1 MLKHPLVRTLFSLR
15 GNVKACVLTE
25 PLWGIPFSLYAPYVS
40 VYMLA
45 LGLTDGQIG
54 FLLSL
59 NMAFQILGALLGG
72 AITDKLGRRKTTF
85 IFDIVSWSI
94 PTLLWAIAQDFRYF
108 VVAAV
113 INGMWRI
120 THTSW
125 SCLMVE
131 DAEPEQLLDIY
142 SWVYIAGLLGSFFAP
157 VAGLLIA
164 TFTLVPTVR
173 GLYLFACVVMTLKC
187 IILYIYS
194 TETRQGEIRLRET
207 KGQNLFSLVTG
218 YGDVLKQM
226 LRTPSTMFTLGII
239 LAMNLSN
246 SVNNTF
252 WSILVTQ
259 RLQIP
264 SEHIALYPFARS
276 IIMLFFFFMLQPWI
290 KKMKFRN
297 PMVIGFMGLAASQLL
312 LITMPAGNYLLLLL
326 ATVIEGFSY
335 PTVSTQIDRM
345 TVVTVDPQE
354 RSRIMALLFLVVL
367 ILSTPF
373 GWIAGQLSEINRILP
388 FVLTISL
395 FLAGSVLVVLA
406 ARRAAKEENE
416 QPAEVIGVS

>member
-1 MLKHPLVRTLFSLR
+1 
-15 GNVKACVLTE
+15 
-25 PLWGIPFSLYAPYVS
+25 
-40 VYMLA
+40 MLA

-59 NMAFQILGALLGG
+59 NLAFQILGALLGG

-142 SWVYIAGLLGSFFAP
+142 SWVYISSLLGSFFAP
-157 VAGLLIA
+157 IAGLLVA

-187 IILYIYS
+187 TILYIYS
-194 TETRQGEIRLRET
+194 TETRQGEVRLRET
-207 KGQNLFSLVTG
+207 KGQSLFSLLTG
-218 YGDVLKQM
+218 YGDVFKQM

-239 LAMNLSN
+239 LAMNLGN

-264 SEHIALYPFARS
+264 SEHISLYPFARS
-276 IIMLFFFFMLQPWI
+276 IIMLFFFFTLQPWI

-297 PMVIGFMGLAASQLL
+297 PMVIGFIGLAVSQVL

-335 PTVSTQIDRM
+335 PAVSTQIDRM

-354 RSRIMALLFLVVL
+354 RSRIMALLFLIVL

-395 FLAGSVLVVLA
+395 ALIGSVLVVLA
-406 ARRAAKEENE
+406 ARQAAKEENKK
-416 QPAEVIGVS
+416 PAEAVGVS

>member
-1 MLKHPLVRTLFSLR
+1 
-15 GNVKACVLTE
+15 VLTE

-59 NMAFQILGALLGG
+59 NLAFQILGALLGG

-142 SWVYIAGLLGSFFAP
+142 SWVYISSLLGSFFAP
-157 VAGLLIA
+157 IAGLLVA

-187 IILYIYS
+187 TILYIYS
-194 TETRQGEIRLRET
+194 TETRQGEVRLRET
-207 KGQNLFSLVTG
+207 KGQSLFSLLTG
-218 YGDVLKQM
+218 YGDVFKQM

-239 LAMNLSN
+239 LAMNLGN

-264 SEHIALYPFARS
+264 SEHISLYPFARS
-276 IIMLFFFFMLQPWI
+276 IIMLFFFFTLQPWI

-297 PMVIGFMGLAASQLL
+297 PMVIGFIGLAVSQVL

-335 PTVSTQIDRM
+335 PAVSTQIDRM

-354 RSRIMALLFLVVL
+354 RSRIMALLFLIVL

-395 FLAGSVLVVLA
+395 ALIGSVLVVLA
-406 ARRAAKEENE
+406 ARQAAKEENKK
-416 QPAEVIGVS
+416 PAEAVGVS